1 MATTKID
8 NPSVD
13 LSGSTVV
20 NGGYVYSGSTVNT
33 ITIDPSWTTSTT
45 ASSSYNWTSPVYSG
59 GTYTITGSSSYDPN
73 VSINS
78 NGITMKDG
86 CDIKIGDRKLG
97 DILSAL
103 EERLAILHPN
113 PELESKWDELK
124 ELGKK
129 YKELEAEILE
139 KEKVWKILKQK

>member
-1 MATTKID
+1 MATVKIGD
-8 NPSVD
+8 PNVD
-13 LSGSTVV
+13 LSGNTVV
-20 NGGYVYSGSTVNT
+20 GGGYSSVTGS
-33 ITIDPSWTTSTT
+33 ITIDPSWTTTT
-45 ASSSYNWTSPVYSG
+45 IASNAYNWTSPVYNG
-59 GTYTITGSSSYDPN
+59 GTYSITGSSNYDPN
-73 VSINS
+73 VSIS
-78 NGITMKDG
+78 SDGITMKDG

-124 ELGKK
+124 ELGKR
-129 YKELEAEILE
+129 YKELEAEIKE